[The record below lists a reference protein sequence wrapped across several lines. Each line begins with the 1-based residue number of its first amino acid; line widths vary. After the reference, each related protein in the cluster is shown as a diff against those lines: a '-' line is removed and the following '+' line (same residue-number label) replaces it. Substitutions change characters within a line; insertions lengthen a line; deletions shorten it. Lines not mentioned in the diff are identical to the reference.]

1 MILTNWNFG
10 IMNIAGTGS
19 VAFFVALRNIPENG
33 CKRVFFG
40 EDSFYF
46 SFTVNLTESRL
57 FFFFLQVVKIILY
70 TCTTKVF
77 LNSC

>member
-46 SFTVNLTESRL
+46 SFTVKPI
-57 FFFFLQVVKIILY
+57 FFLLQVVKTILY